1 MTRMTVDKIVT
12 QLDGMEPWK
21 VRAMCA
27 SGAERVAPI
36 FRRFGRAG
44 SLPTFENAL
53 DAVWTSVA
61 SGRPAKVKGSLQ
73 RLPETRA
80 DDSYKREY
88 YANRTLLILSRA
100 LDGVTDC
107 LAEITSLCDDFDTL
121 LTAAPGQ
128 TFRYDPKNPPP
139 PGEIET
145 EELRAQAEV
154 LALLRDAAAPE
165 PVFLESLRQRARD
178 QAAVYDKAAPRL
190 PLT

>member
-1 MTRMTVDKIVT
+1 MTVDEIIT
-12 QLDGMEPWK
+12 RLEEMDAWK

-27 SGAERVAPI
+27 SGAERVAPV
-36 FRRFGRAG
+36 FRKFGRAA
-44 SLPTFENAL
+44 SLPTFETAL
-53 DAVWTSVA
+53 DAVWTAVP
-61 SGRPAKVKGSLQ
+61 SGRPAKLKGTLQ

-88 YANRTLLILSRA
+88 YANRTLHILSLA

-107 LAEITSLCDDFDTL
+107 LEEITSLCDDFDTL

-154 LALLRDAAAPE
+154 LGLLRDAAAPE
-165 PVFLESLRQRARD
+165 PALLESLRQRAREQSALYD
-178 QAAVYDKAAPRL
+178 QAAPRL
-190 PLT
+190 PLS